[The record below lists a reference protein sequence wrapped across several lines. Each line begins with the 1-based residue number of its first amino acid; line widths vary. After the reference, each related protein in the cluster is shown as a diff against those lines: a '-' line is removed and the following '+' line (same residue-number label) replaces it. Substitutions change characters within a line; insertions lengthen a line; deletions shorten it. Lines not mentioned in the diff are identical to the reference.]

1 MRLPEL
7 PRRGISSAAALVA
20 GAGIKPADATT
31 SASSK
36 AASGG
41 QFVQLRRLNTA
52 AECSVHD
59 LNGAAP
65 GAAAGSSKQKQ
76 AAVGTG
82 TRRHWS
88 KQGTSNNVGSPGPAT
103 QMHDAAILNAGRSIG
118 TSASNSSQAVGAN
131 INSKQVRFNV
141 DEPQLSSF
149 DFAASY
155 AGGGGGAAA
164 AVEKNN
170 GRGRSF
176 ATVGTAPGD
185 AGGADRDPRDEA
197 LALGRG
203 GVIEKKK
210 RAMQMSKTNRNLD
223 DVLRED
229 PAWDTS
235 HSAASKY
242 TILTSFSPASLSV
255 DADET
260 DGVNNSSSGDL
271 DLAGNLVTTTSTLG
285 SSTSGTSRGTGELQ
299 STLKIPVPYID
310 SQAEM
315 LPPISPLH
323 VLGGPSI
330 GRVKNVAS
338 PTTAALEGLDDFG
351 RSSSSLQFLQDEQQE
366 RRERLP
372 VLLNSHVDHEDRA
385 HVDNVQDLL
394 EDGEIVDAD
403 VEAVLEAEVEEGH
416 EYRVGGLE
424 TGSQLD
430 IDAGQQQ
437 ANAQSV
443 NMMRARK
450 EAAQLFVQQHKLP
463 DSVKIA
469 KLGQLNTIC
478 ELLCLEDGFPQHF
491 EIYPFP
497 DCLELKFFFK
507 QTPQQK
513 HASFDFEWSL
523 LRMGLAAAGAGVQ
536 IEEGRGRATATSS
549 NATSAV
555 MIPKPSV
562 QISVKG
568 HRLFF
573 RFLIVDDNFLTTL
586 VEKDVYV
593 PPDTPPAYRK
603 VQLLIYGEAPGSG
616 GGAGPAG
623 VDHSSVQA
631 DQVASV
637 PRAGARA
644 GAAPATLRL
653 PVPPHSQQ
661 ASAAATTTT
670 PSSRK
675 RVLASPLRARESF
688 TKSNF
693 KNYVAHQQQQRTSGS
708 GYGSPGMIA
717 TSNSSRIAPSTSSST
732 SPPQPPTMHQ
742 LSRYHAKIW
751 INDKVVH
758 RVNLKRGVVWLGNDL
773 PSAGGAGPVTTCSCS
788 KTSTSEPEETTA
800 AAATASGSCQ
810 TYNEKQSSSSTTASV
825 SKVKIKTK
833 QQNNNRIAPTAAEVD
848 SEVIEQEARTT
859 RTASGGDE
867 QEVDE
872 QEDEE
877 TSGSI
882 ASRSVLEIGAADPR
896 PETEKQP
903 QAPTQQMPVLQL
915 GDSREE
921 LPKWM
926 LKDVQFRHFEVEMDE
941 TENRDLRVGG
951 RRSVLNM
958 FASGFTNQRF
968 RLFKTLHDFGKSW
981 KNKVKAAILAKP
993 SVVVKGT
1000 AGAAPAGACAGSGG
1014 GGGGEQQVQMVMD
1027 SEKLEQFLNEEA
1039 RKEFEAEF
1047 SSCSEE
1053 PRQSQQEKE
1062 SVQTNKLK
1070 KRRKSVGRGGH
1081 NLDSH
1086 EKPAMCF
1093 LQ

>member
-1 MRLPEL
+1 
-7 PRRGISSAAALVA
+7 
-20 GAGIKPADATT
+20 
-31 SASSK
+31 
-36 AASGG
+36 
-41 QFVQLRRLNTA
+41 
-52 AECSVHD
+52 
-59 LNGAAP
+59 
-65 GAAAGSSKQKQ
+65 
-76 AAVGTG
+76 
-82 TRRHWS
+82 
-88 KQGTSNNVGSPGPAT
+88 
-103 QMHDAAILNAGRSIG
+103 MHDAAILNAGRSIG

-223 DVLRED
+223 D
-229 PAWDTS
+229 
-235 HSAASKY
+235 
-242 TILTSFSPASLSV
+242 
-255 DADET
+255 
-260 DGVNNSSSGDL
+260 
-271 DLAGNLVTTTSTLG
+271 
-285 SSTSGTSRGTGELQ
+285 
-299 STLKIPVPYID
+299 
-310 SQAEM
+310 
-315 LPPISPLH
+315 
-323 VLGGPSI
+323 
-330 GRVKNVAS
+330 
-338 PTTAALEGLDDFG
+338 
-351 RSSSSLQFLQDEQQE
+351 
-366 RRERLP
+366 
-372 VLLNSHVDHEDRA
+372 
-385 HVDNVQDLL
+385 
-394 EDGEIVDAD
+394 
-403 VEAVLEAEVEEGH
+403 
-416 EYRVGGLE
+416 
-424 TGSQLD
+424 
-430 IDAGQQQ
+430 
-437 ANAQSV
+437 SV

-631 DQVASV
+631 DQ
-637 PRAGARA
+637 
-644 GAAPATLRL
+644 
-653 PVPPHSQQ
+653 
-661 ASAAATTTT
+661 
-670 PSSRK
+670 
-675 RVLASPLRARESF
+675 
-688 TKSNF
+688 
-693 KNYVAHQQQQRTSGS
+693 
-708 GYGSPGMIA
+708 
-717 TSNSSRIAPSTSSST
+717 
-732 SPPQPPTMHQ
+732 
-742 LSRYHAKIW
+742 
-751 INDKVVH
+751 
-758 RVNLKRGVVWLGNDL
+758 
-773 PSAGGAGPVTTCSCS
+773 
-788 KTSTSEPEETTA
+788 
-800 AAATASGSCQ
+800 
-810 TYNEKQSSSSTTASV
+810 
-825 SKVKIKTK
+825 
-833 QQNNNRIAPTAAEVD
+833 
-848 SEVIEQEARTT
+848 
-859 RTASGGDE
+859 
-867 QEVDE
+867 
-872 QEDEE
+872 
-877 TSGSI
+877 
-882 ASRSVLEIGAADPR
+882 
-896 PETEKQP
+896 
-903 QAPTQQMPVLQL
+903 MPVLQL